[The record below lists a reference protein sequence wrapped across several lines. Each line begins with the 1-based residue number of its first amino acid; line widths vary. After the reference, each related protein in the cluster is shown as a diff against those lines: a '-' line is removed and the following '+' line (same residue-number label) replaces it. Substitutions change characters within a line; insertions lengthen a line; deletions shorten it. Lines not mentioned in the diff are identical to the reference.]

1 MAIWKYVADF
11 AVRISCNGTPPPIPY
26 PCLDYVVTSMEDLMY
41 DVGRTLLDKALLLE
55 VEGCSA
61 ELLPESLI
69 VVALCVPSTK
79 VSFYL
84 KIETS

>member
-1 MAIWKYVADF
+1 MK
-11 AVRISCNGTPPPIPY
+11 
-26 PCLDYVVTSMEDLMY
+26 DLMY
-41 DVGRTLLDKALLLE
+41 DVGRTLVANVALLG
-55 VEGCSA
+55 VEGCPA
-61 ELLPESLI
+61 ELLSESLI

>member
-1 MAIWKYVADF
+1 MWQTSQSASPVMAHRPPS
-11 AVRISCNGTPPPIPY
+11 RILAS
-26 PCLDYVVTSMEDLMY
+26 SMKDLMY
-41 DVGRTLLDKALLLE
+41 DVGCTLLDKALLLE
-55 VEGCSA
+55 VEGRSA

-69 VVALCVPSTK
+69 VVTLCVPSTK